1 VKVEKKERKPEPIL
15 MENPQRFV
23 ILPIK
28 YDKVWQM
35 YKKQEASFWTTEE
48 IDLSQVKII
57 SLFKFIILNQF

>member
-1 VKVEKKERKPEPIL
+1 MKVEKKERKPEPIL